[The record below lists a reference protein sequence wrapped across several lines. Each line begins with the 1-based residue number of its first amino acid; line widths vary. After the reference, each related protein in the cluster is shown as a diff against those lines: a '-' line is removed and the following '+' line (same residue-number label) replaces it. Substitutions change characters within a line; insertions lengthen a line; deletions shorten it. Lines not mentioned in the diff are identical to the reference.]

1 MYTSRLSLI
10 NNIRNEAHKEDPTFA
25 EKIVKSQGEKIISW
39 ILNFD
44 DEECEYEDKDT
55 VQTEWEETAS
65 PEVAFL
71 NKFYQLSNSTNEIS
85 VMKIVKNYQEKY
97 QQRISIEQMAKTL
110 KTMGYAVRNNII
122 SNIEEAP
129 VRSEPEQKEEQVKID

>member
-1 MYTSRLSLI
+1 M
-10 NNIRNEAHKEDPTFA
+10 
-25 EKIVKSQGEKIISW
+25 
-39 ILNFD
+39 
-44 DEECEYEDKDT
+44 
-55 VQTEWEETAS
+55 QTEWEETAS
-65 PEVAFL
+65 PEIAFL
-71 NKFYQLSNSTNEIS
+71 NKFYQLSNTVNEIS

-129 VRSEPEQKEEQVKID
+129 VRSEPKQKEEQVKID